1 MKYLLCRDKATLLR
15 SLMPMGMMV
24 GKKMKTGTNEKM
36 SLFYFLMQMEV
47 NPSCPGHSI
56 VRIFCGENFP
66 NAYTW
71 QIH

>member
-1 MKYLLCRDKATLLR
+1 
-15 SLMPMGMMV
+15 MGMMV